1 MDEMM
6 LDRLL
11 TDAATDIAYPP
22 MPQLRARV
30 VAATGPAAQVPRGA
44 SSGFRRPMRL
54 AVAVGAIV
62 IALGVALTLA
72 VPSSR
77 SAVADFF
84 GIEGSKIE
92 RLPTPAPGVTPTP
105 FPTPAGIQSFATP
118 ATLMAI
124 QERFE
129 IAAAL
134 PAGEARAPSLYTV
147 QYFDTLAIVL
157 SYPRFDLWEVRLQAG
172 GTFNK
177 GESIDPIIAKSI
189 GGGTKITDLTVNGR
203 PATWISG
210 GAHIVRFTDGDGR
223 EAAASVRTVDRN
235 TLIWRTEA
243 AFYRIETDLTLD
255 EARRIAESL
264 P

>member
-11 TDAATDIAYPP
+11 TRAAPDIAYPP
-22 MPQLRARV
+22 TPELRARV
-30 VAATGPAAQVPRGA
+30 VAAIRPAPHVTRGT
-44 SSGFRRPMRL
+44 SSGFRRPMRPAIGL
-54 AVAVGAIV
+54 GAIV

-92 RLPTPAPGVTPTP
+92 RLPTPGPGVTPTP

-118 ATLMAI
+118 ASLIAI
-124 QERFE
+124 QEQFDV
-129 IAAAL
+129 APAL
-134 PAGEARAPSLYTV
+134 LAGDAGAPSIYTV

-157 SYPRFDLWEVRLQAG
+157 SYSRLDLWEVRLQAG

-189 GGGTKITDLTVNGR
+189 SGGTKITDLTVSGR

-210 GAHIVRFTDGDGR
+210 GAHIVRFTDRDGN
-223 EAAASVRTVDRN
+223 EAAASVRTVERN

-255 EARRIAESL
+255 EARRLAESL